1 MQVSADAEWVSYA
14 ELRSRF
20 GLSRQMTNRLIAAN
34 LIEARKVGVRT
45 LINIPSVRHRLN
57 HQPRPTIKAD
67 DRVQRLL
74 AAAHSYCTEESA
86 AA

>member
-1 MQVSADAEWVSYA
+1 MQSSADVEWVSYA

-45 LINIPSVRHRLN
+45 LINVASVRHRLN
-57 HQPRPTIKAD
+57 YQPRPAIKVD
-67 DRVQRLL
+67 DRAKRLF
-74 AAAHSYCTEESA
+74 AAAHNYCTEESA
-86 AA
+86 A